1 MAKVSHTFVSGI
13 ADGAD
18 ATLVRPTNWNAD
30 HTVDS
35 DELVV
40 VGETPSGVI
49 NGVNDTFTLANTPKA
64 GTVVLY
70 RNGLRQQAG
79 VAENYTI
86 SGDTITFVAG
96 QEPQTGEW
104 IIADYWLT

>member
-1 MAKVSHTFVSGI
+1 MAKVAHAFTSLIG
-13 ADGAD
+13 DGAD
-18 ATLVRPTNWNAD
+18 ATLVRPSNWNAD
-30 HTVDS
+30 HVVDS
-35 DELVV
+35 AELVV

-49 NGVNDTFTLANTPKA
+49 NGVNNTFTLANTPKA

-70 RNGLRQQAG
+70 RNGLRSQLTVQ
-79 VAENYTI
+79 YTI

-104 IIADYWLT
+104 LVADYWLT